1 MSSQPK
7 QVQADVSDDDQVTM
21 DATEMLETYPN
32 MRSSIDVSDE
42 ALEIAEELEL
52 AAQQNGIIIAVEAA
66 DVLVED

>member
-42 ALEIAEELEL
+42 ALEISAELEL
-52 AAQQNGIIIAVEAA
+52 AAQQKGIIIAVEAA
-66 DVLVED
+66 DALVED